1 MARAAQA
8 ILVTLMANPELRTSE
23 SLMEVSLPQDYKEDG
38 ILEEYPGTQAHHEN
52 AELFGLGVEEG
63 VSPTGTPLLLHD
75 RERSI
80 CDLIA
85 DRKAG
90 VADAQLLGQ
99 PMRSYFSDGGKDL
112 PRLAR
117 YARAMGL
124 SAELQTYLE
133 VLA

>member
-99 PMRSYFSDGGKDL
+99 PMSSDGGKDL